1 MNVGCYWMAT
11 FNPSARYYMINGIP
25 ITDGVEAVTKFGMI
39 DTVNKLKQITSMP
52 EFDFESGEKLVI
64 DSFGDKFDS
73 LSYSASYMNKYVRD
87 ARISK
92 NDDWHSDKI
101 ETRLFSDEDFKYCN
115 AYYDS
120 LLCDLVS
127 KCEKE
132 ASDILVETLIDFGV
146 TGGEDL
152 VNLFSD
158 FERANEFASLYN
170 QKLDLRPDKDFFQ
183 SYKIYAF
190 NENMHLTDDQI
201 NYVTDFIHNWLKER
215 GYLV

>member
-1 MNVGCYWMAT
+1 MAT

-25 ITDGVEAVTKFGMI
+25 ITEGVEAVTKFGMI
-39 DTVNKLKQITSMP
+39 DSVNKLKPVTDMP
-52 EFDFESGEKLVI
+52 EFVDSGEKIVI
-64 DSFGDKFDS
+64 DSMPDMIDS

-92 NDDWHSDKI
+92 NADGHSDKI
-101 ETRLFSDEDFKYCN
+101 ETRQFSEEDFNYCN
-115 AYYDS
+115 ASYDS
-120 LLCDLVS
+120 LLYDLVF

-146 TGGEDL
+146 TSGEDL

-190 NENMHLTDDQI
+190 NENMHLTNDQI

-215 GYLV
+215 GYYV

>member
-1 MNVGCYWMAT
+1 MTN

-25 ITDGVEAVTKFGMI
+25 ITEGVEAVTKFGMI
-39 DTVNKLKQITSMP
+39 DSVNKLKPITSMP

-73 LSYSASYMNKYVRD
+73 LSYSASYLNKYVRD

-92 NDDWHSDKI
+92 NDDEHSDRVRVKA
-101 ETRLFSDEDFKYCN
+101 RQFSEEDFKYCN

-120 LLCDLVS
+120 LLYDLVS

-146 TGGEDL
+146 TSGEDL
-152 VNLFSD
+152 VKLFSD

-215 GYLV
+215 GYFV